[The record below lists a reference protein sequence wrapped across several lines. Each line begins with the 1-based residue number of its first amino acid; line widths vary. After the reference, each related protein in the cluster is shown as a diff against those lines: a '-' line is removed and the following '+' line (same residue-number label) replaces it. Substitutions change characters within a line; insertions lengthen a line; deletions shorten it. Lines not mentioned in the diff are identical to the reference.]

1 MIKNVIQGENDL
13 YTTHPEYVK
22 YFVNEEDSKR
32 TSYGSN
38 KKFLMKCP
46 ECGYEKLQTVN
57 RLISQGFACQCCSD
71 GISYGEKFILNLLIK
86 LNIQFITQLNKKHF
100 EWCDKYRYDFYVP
113 KFNMIIEVNG
123 QQHYKKSF
131 ETCGGKTLKEE
142 QENDEI
148 KKEIALKYVDKYVVI
163 NALKS
168 ELNQIKN
175 SILKELDFIDFSN
188 IDWNEIDLKSRK
200 SILIKVCDYYKNGMS
215 VNEIMDITK
224 LSRSTVIRYLNR
236 GTDINL
242 CCYDGKK
249 ETSIKEPT
257 KIIVIDKN
265 GKEYIFE
272 SIRQCIAQSENIFGV
287 RFTRQTNRVIDKDVY
302 YKGYKFKSLK

>member
-1 MIKNVIQGENDL
+1 
-13 YTTHPEYVK
+13 
-22 YFVNEEDSKR
+22 
-32 TSYGSN
+32 
-38 KKFLMKCP
+38 
-46 ECGYEKLQTVN
+46 
-57 RLISQGFACQCCSD
+57 
-71 GISYGEKFILNLLIK
+71 
-86 LNIQFITQLNKKHF
+86 
-100 EWCDKYRYDFYVP
+100 
-113 KFNMIIEVNG
+113 MIIEVNG